1 MYYEFYIDQFFV
13 EHLLTGCILL
23 SIAVRLGRWEV
34 SSLRIILAGAA
45 GTLVMCALIAA
56 GTPLFYLCGT
66 AVSGIIAFTG
76 KERGGFF
83 WGMLL
88 LLFVTVCFA
97 GTLEAL
103 LSLFPLPFLAGIFA
117 AGGVVRGACC
127 FAEYRVKTDATAE
140 VQLFC
145 GKENTKVTALFDSGN
160 RLLEPLTGRPV
171 SIADSAVILPLLEE
185 GWEEK
190 RGFVML
196 PYHSIGKKQGWMRGV
211 VIDSMKVRSGKSTA
225 VYKRPVI
232 AVYEGQVSAG
242 GQYQMILHPMH
253 AVMEKRS
260 GRKEN
265 DSKNSGTAE
274 VSVQDGS
281 RIRGCPVSQNE

>member
-34 SSLRIILAGAA
+34 SGIRIILAGAA

-171 SIADSAVILPLLEE
+171 SIADSAVILPLDATAEVQLFCGKENTKVTALFDSGNRLLEPLTGRPVSIADSAVILPLLEE

-232 AVYEGQVSAG
+232 AVYEG
-242 GQYQMILHPMH
+242 L
-253 AVMEKRS
+253 
-260 GRKEN
+260 
-265 DSKNSGTAE
+265 
-274 VSVQDGS
+274 
-281 RIRGCPVSQNE
+281 

>member
-23 SIAVRLGRWEV
+23 LTAVRLGRREV
-34 SSLRIILAGAA
+34 SGLRIVLASAA
-45 GTLVMCALIAA
+45 GTLVMCMLIAA

-66 AVSGIIAFTG
+66 AVSGILAFAG
-76 KERGGFF
+76 KRRGGFF
-83 WGMLL
+83 QGMLI

-103 LSLFPLPFLAGIFA
+103 LSLFSMPLLAGIFVT
-117 AGGVVRGACC
+117 GGIVRWAYR
-127 FAEYRVKTDATAE
+127 FVEYRVKAGATAE

-145 GKENTKVTALFDSGN
+145 GKENTKITALFDSGN

-171 SIADSAVILPLLEE
+171 SIADSAVILPLLED

-190 RGFVML
+190 RGFLMI
-196 PYHSIGKKQGWMRGV
+196 PYHSIGKEQGWLRGV
-211 VIDSMKVRSGKSTA
+211 VIDSMKVRTGKNTA
-225 VYKRPVI
+225 VYRRPVI

-265 DSKNSGTAE
+265 DSKDSGTAE
-274 VSVQDGS
+274 VSVQDGG
-281 RIRGCPVSQNE
+281 RLRRRPVSQDE

>member
-1 MYYEFYIDQFFV
+1 
-13 EHLLTGCILL
+13 
-23 SIAVRLGRWEV
+23 
-34 SSLRIILAGAA
+34 
-45 GTLVMCALIAA
+45 
-56 GTPLFYLCGT
+56 
-66 AVSGIIAFTG
+66 
-76 KERGGFF
+76 
-83 WGMLL
+83 
-88 LLFVTVCFA
+88 
-97 GTLEAL
+97 
-103 LSLFPLPFLAGIFA
+103 
-117 AGGVVRGACC
+117 
-127 FAEYRVKTDATAE
+127 
-140 VQLFC
+140 
-145 GKENTKVTALFDSGN
+145 
-160 RLLEPLTGRPV
+160 
-171 SIADSAVILPLLEE
+171 
-185 GWEEK
+185 
-190 RGFVML
+190 
-196 PYHSIGKKQGWMRGV
+196 MRGV